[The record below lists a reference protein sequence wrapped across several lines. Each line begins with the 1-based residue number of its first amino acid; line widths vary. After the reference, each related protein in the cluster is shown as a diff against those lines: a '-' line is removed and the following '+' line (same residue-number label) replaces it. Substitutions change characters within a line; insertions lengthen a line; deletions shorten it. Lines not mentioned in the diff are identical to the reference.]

1 MASAKIEGRMKRPEY
16 VAAATA
22 VCRYAADGKEIPEE
36 LAQKLEAVFPGP
48 GSPTAILPESWAE
61 ECSASGQKE
70 DVEAATSDVL
80 KELRQLYKD
89 EKQTIPL
96 DFRVE
101 IHKGRPAALHGKDS
115 EGHSA
120 MAQGPAPKG
129 RKPWRSPRRGAW
141 SSCKKQEAPLFSAA
155 GWTPTLIRGFHCRYP
170 S

>member
-1 MASAKIEGRMKRPEY
+1 MFGIR
-16 VAAATA
+16 
-22 VCRYAADGKEIPEE
+22 
-36 LAQKLEAVFPGP
+36 
-48 GSPTAILPESWAE
+48 
-61 ECSASGQKE
+61 QKE

-120 MAQGPAPKG
+120 MAQGPAPQ
-129 RKPWRSPRRGAW
+129 RAETLAVTERGAW

-155 GWTPTLIRGFHCRYP
+155 GWTPH
-170 S
+170 

>member
-1 MASAKIEGRMKRPEY
+1 MFGIR
-16 VAAATA
+16 
-22 VCRYAADGKEIPEE
+22 
-36 LAQKLEAVFPGP
+36 
-48 GSPTAILPESWAE
+48 
-61 ECSASGQKE
+61 QKE

-120 MAQGPAPKG
+120 MAQGPAPQ
-129 RKPWRSPRRGAW
+129 RAETLAVTERGAW
-141 SSCKKQEAPLFSAA
+141 SS
-155 GWTPTLIRGFHCRYP
+155 
-170 S
+170 